1 MARPVRF
8 EHYRYLG
15 DKRTMLVHDM
25 DAADACEAVA
35 ELGAS
40 PIDGTVFGP
49 DSVPEARNRGYK
61 PCGRCVAGAAGS
73 SSDSDAA

>member
-25 DAADACEAVA
+25 DRDDACEAVA

-40 PIDGTVFGP
+40 PAQGTVFGP

-61 PCGRCVAGAAGS
+61 ACGRCCAAVS
-73 SSDSDAA
+73 EPA

>member
-15 DKRTMLVHDM
+15 DKRTMLVHDT
-25 DAADACEAVA
+25 DAATACDAVA
-35 ELGAS
+35 ELGVS
-40 PIDGTVFGP
+40 PGFGTVFGP

-61 PCGRCVAGAAGS
+61 PCPRCLRSAETAA
-73 SSDSDAA
+73 